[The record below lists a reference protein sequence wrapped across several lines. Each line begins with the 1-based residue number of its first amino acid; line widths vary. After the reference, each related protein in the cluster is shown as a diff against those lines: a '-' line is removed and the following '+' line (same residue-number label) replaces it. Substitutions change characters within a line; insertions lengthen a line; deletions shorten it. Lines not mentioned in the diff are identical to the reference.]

1 MKNIEFN
8 QKKSQ
13 GMFTTFKKY
22 NPPPKKKK
30 NIANISI
37 PSFILNNA
45 YIIKPGNSN

>member
-22 NPPPKKKK
+22 NPPPKK

-37 PSFILNNA
+37 TSFILNNA